1 MRIALF
7 TNLDLHSNLAIN
19 FLIPELVN
27 HEFKLFL
34 SEKVGSAVPVIPPL
48 QFLDYLER
56 KFLINHL
63 FPHLERNPKSEFLT
77 FRQIDTKYNTG
88 LAFIKDVNDPDF
100 LEKLSVFAPDLFLVI
115 RFGRIF
121 KGKIL
126 TIPKKGI
133 INLHSAIL
141 PDFKGVMGTLRA
153 LLSGASHV
161 GATLHYIQD
170 DNIDTGDVID
180 VIKMEKNT
188 EKSVLWHIA
197 HLYPLACV
205 KLRYIIGEISK
216 QNKIQSYP
224 QPTGG
229 SYFSFP
235 VQSDFDALRHQSMK
249 LFSKKEYADMLGEFY
264 QVEKKWVLETIGKD
278 NEAGQLPEEF

>member
-27 HEFKLFL
+27 HEVKLFL

-77 FRQIDTKYNTG
+77 FRQIDAKYNTG
-88 LAFIKDVNDPDF
+88 STFIKDINDPDF
-100 LEKLSVFAPDLFLVI
+100 LEKLFVFAPDLFLVI

-126 TIPKKGI
+126 AIPKKGI

-141 PDFKGVMGTLRA
+141 PDFKGVMGTFRA

-180 VIKMEKNT
+180 VIKMKKNT

-197 HLYPLACV
+197 HLYPIACE
-205 KLRYIIGEISK
+205 KLREVVSEISH
-216 QNKIQSYP
+216 QDKIQSS
-224 QPTGG
+224 QQAIGG

-235 VQSDFDALRHQSMK
+235 RQSEFDALRHQSIK
-249 LFSKKEYADMLGEFY
+249 LFSQIEYADMLGEFY
-264 QVEKKWVLETIGKD
+264 QVEKNWVLETIRKD
-278 NEAGQLPEEF
+278 NEASQLPEEF